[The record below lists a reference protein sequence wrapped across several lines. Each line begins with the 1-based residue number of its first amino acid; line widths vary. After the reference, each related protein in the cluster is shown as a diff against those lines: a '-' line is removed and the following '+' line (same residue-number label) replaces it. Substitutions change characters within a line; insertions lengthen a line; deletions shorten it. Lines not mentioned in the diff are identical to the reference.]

1 MKKDEAKQLA
11 DKAIN
16 ALQEELRAG
25 RSESLLKY
33 LDAMSRF
40 HNYSWSN
47 CMLIALQMPEATIVA
62 GFRRWLQMGRHVR
75 KGGTG
80 IGIMAPLVYRRRDDS
95 GTDAR
100 PAADKG
106 QTDERSVRGFKIVHV
121 FDISQTDG
129 DELPQLARITGDPA
143 ELLSSI
149 ERLICANGI
158 TLKEEELDFGVK
170 GVSRQGEIA
179 IAEGLPAAERFAI
192 LAHELSHEWM
202 HDEEQRRVR
211 EKTVRETEAEAVAY
225 VVCRSFGL
233 DCSTRSSDYI
243 QMYDGNE
250 GTLTASLERIQKTA
264 ARMIE
269 SLSRTS
275 AIQSEES
282 LVA

>member
-1 MKKDEAKQLA
+1 
-11 DKAIN
+11 
-16 ALQEELRAG
+16 
-25 RSESLLKY
+25 
-33 LDAMSRF
+33 
-40 HNYSWSN
+40 
-47 CMLIALQMPEATIVA
+47 
-62 GFRRWLQMGRHVR
+62 
-75 KGGTG
+75 
-80 IGIMAPLVYRRRDDS
+80 
-95 GTDAR
+95 
-100 PAADKG
+100 
-106 QTDERSVRGFKIVHV
+106 
-121 FDISQTDG
+121 
-129 DELPQLARITGDPA
+129 
-143 ELLSSI
+143 
-149 ERLICANGI
+149 
-158 TLKEEELDFGVK
+158 
-170 GVSRQGEIA
+170 
-179 IAEGLPAAERFAI
+179 
-192 LAHELSHEWM
+192 M